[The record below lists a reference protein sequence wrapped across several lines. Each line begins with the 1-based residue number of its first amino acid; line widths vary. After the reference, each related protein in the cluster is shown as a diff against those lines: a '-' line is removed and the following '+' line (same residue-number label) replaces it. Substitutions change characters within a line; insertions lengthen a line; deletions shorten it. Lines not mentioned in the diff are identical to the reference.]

1 MLAPLQWS
9 SRALGTPH
17 SCSAFRALPLLWVP
31 VLGVVVVPVR
41 CPRRGLRFRQTSGLA
56 FPVYV
61 WLTIGGLATLGAG
74 LVTGGIS
81 MWLGWL
87 TVAVAVLCTA
97 AYVSFKDIPPFVFY
111 ILFVVI
117 GVVLL

>member
-1 MLAPLQWS
+1 MPCFNDTVA
-9 SRALGTPH
+9 ALGSPITVQPFVH
-17 SCSAFRALPLLWVP
+17 CLRCGCP
-31 VLGVVVVPVR
+31 VLGVVVVRRAVR
-41 CPRRGLRFRQTSGLA
+41 VEDFAFARLPGWPFRS
-56 FPVYV
+56 YV

-81 MWLGWL
+81 VWLGRL